1 MQKGTKK
8 LSTNS
13 CNSLLFCDSAVFAVP
28 NAENRNE
35 TNRLGLHVTM
45 YLSVVRDKAWK
56 TSFISRKSKLARTAI
71 FPGDNTII
79 RRLYPFFIQE
89 GNKNLAAN
97 RLLTTLKK
105 CAYGTNITPTFLS
118 AKHSSS
124 GQNTSVRTHLQASTL
139 QLNACMTWYPPPCF
153 LPTSPISRRR
163 WSGSTKARPTG
174 CISMSWMGCS
184 CRTFPSGFLS

>member
-8 LSTNS
+8 LSANS
-13 CNSLLFCDSAVFAVP
+13 CKSLLFCGSAVFAVP

-45 YLSVVRDKAWK
+45 YSSVVRDKVRK
-56 TSFISRKSKLARTAI
+56 TSFISRKSKLARIAI

-97 RLLTTLKK
+97 RLLTTLKNVPMEQTLPLPFFQPSTAVLAK
-105 CAYGTNITPTFLS
+105 IRQFACTF
-118 AKHSSS
+118 
-124 GQNTSVRTHLQASTL
+124 
-139 QLNACMTWYPPPCF
+139 
-153 LPTSPISRRR
+153 
-163 WSGSTKARPTG
+163 RPQ
-174 CISMSWMGCS
+174 
-184 CRTFPSGFLS
+184 PYNLKLA